1 MYPKNGNV
9 LIFNFPGIFNIF
21 TGSLQVSQDWNGGGA
36 VSGKTLIDF
45 FTDSNACT
53 SEAF

>member
-21 TGSLQVSQDWNGGGA
+21 TGSLKVSQDWNGEEYP
-36 VSGKTLIDF
+36 GKP
-45 FTDSNACT
+45 
-53 SEAF
+53 